1 MVNEVNPIGNKP
13 VGNPTAGTGRSA
25 GAQAKPDAAQ
35 TGSSDSATSSSASA
49 QDTVNLSEQG
59 QEIARLQRALAQLPD
74 IDSARVS
81 EIREQISSGSYSVDV
96 EALAEKILAS
106 DLLLDS

>member
-1 MVNEVNPIGNKP
+1 MVNEVNPIGNKL
-13 VGNPTAGTGRSA
+13 VSNTTTGSSKSSATQGKAAANSSTTDSAASA
-25 GAQAKPDAAQ
+25 GA
-35 TGSSDSATSSSASA
+35 GA

-81 EIREQISSGSYSVDV
+81 EIREQIANGSYSVDV